1 MKNACKENSLDPEIV
16 FAEIEKVYNN
26 SIFKDQKYNEW
37 DLDFLI
43 DYILNNHHKFVR
55 SMIPVI
61 ADHCNKVVASHGES
75 HPELNK
81 IFEIFSALYKD
92 LKQHMLKEEQMLFP
106 FIKKLVKAKKNKTKT
121 ERPYFGSVRNP
132 IRMMESEHENAGD
145 GFRDIKRLSSNYS
158 IPEDGC
164 ETYAVLYKELEEFE
178 DDLHKHI
185 HLENNILFPKAI
197 ELEKELLVY

>member
-1 MKNACKENSLDPEIV
+1 
-16 FAEIEKVYNN
+16 
-26 SIFKDQKYNEW
+26 
-37 DLDFLI
+37 
-43 DYILNNHHKFVR
+43 
-55 SMIPVI
+55 MIPVI
-61 ADHCNKVVASHGES
+61 AEHCNKVVASHGES

-81 IFEIFSALYKD
+81 IFEIFSIMYKD

-106 FIKKLVKAKKNKTKT
+106 YIRKLVKAKQNKTKT

-145 GFRDIKRLSSNYS
+145 GFHEIKRRSNNYS

-164 ETYAVLYKELEEFE
+164 ETYAVLYKELKEFE

-197 ELEKELLVY
+197 ELENEMLKVGQG